1 MDKEDAAYIY
11 SGILLSHKRKQNLVI
26 CIEVDGPRDRVQSA
40 VSQKE
45 KNKYRMLT
53 HIYGIKNK
61 KQKQKQ
67 NKNKKNKQKKNKVLK
82 NLGAGQE

>member
-1 MDKEDAAYIY
+1 M
-11 SGILLSHKRKQNLVI
+11 
-26 CIEVDGPRDRVQSA
+26 DGPRDRVQSA

-61 KQKQKQ
+61 KQKQK
-67 NKNKKNKQKKNKVLK
+67 KTKKNKQTKKQGSEEPRGRTRIKM
-82 NLGAGQE
+82 QM